1 MKTAGSIL
9 FIILFLSCT
18 NTRKMKDNNPPAA
31 TTTYQRDAFDQ
42 QGHRGCRGLMPEN
55 TIPAMLHAVDLGV
68 TTLELDV
75 VITKDKKVILS
86 HEPWFGKEI
95 TTLPDGKYIGER
107 TERTYN
113 IFWMTYEQTKD
124 FDVGM
129 KPHPRFP
136 QQQKMKVC
144 KPLLEAVF
152 DSVNQ
157 AMMTRKRPPLQYNI
171 ETKTNPEG
179 DGVFHPKPAEFVDLL
194 MEVINR
200 KGMTDF
206 VTIQSFDFRTLQYVH
221 EKYPAVKTAM
231 LVEDY
236 DKLTL
241 DDQIRKL
248 GFTAT
253 IYSPHYSL
261 VNAALVKQCHEK
273 GMKLIPWTVNDK
285 KTINSLKALGVDGV
299 ISDYPNL
306 FSE

>member
-1 MKTAGSIL
+1 MKTAGGIL

-18 NTRKMKDNNPPAA
+18 NTRKMKDNNPSAV
-31 TTTYQRDAFDQ
+31 TTTYQRDAFDL

-95 TTLPDGKYIGER
+95 TTLPDGSYIGER

-136 QQQKMKVC
+136 LQKKMKVC

-194 MEVINR
+194 MEVINK
-200 KGMTDF
+200 KGMADF

-221 EKYPAVKTAM
+221 EKYPTIKTAM

-236 DKLTL
+236 DKLSL

-285 KTINSLKALGVDGV
+285 KTINMLKDLGVDGV